1 MLKRIVVV
9 SSTALILFLGA
20 ANAQQ
25 GKRAQSR
32 IPVPSA
38 ALLKSQPDPACE
50 YKADKVGRPD
60 NPKSGD
66 AEGDAAALRAKLDYE
81 RQCYRHTEIIV
92 RQRLH
97 ALQASVRGTMRAI
110 ERDSQRKS
118 RPKDPGKVSQPEAE

>member
-81 RQCYRHTEIIV
+81 RQCYRHAEIIV

-97 ALQASVRGTMRAI
+97 ALQASVRVTMRAI
-110 ERDSQRKS
+110 ERDAQRKS
-118 RPKDPGKVSQPEAE
+118 RPKDPVRQPEAE